1 MGDEVTVF
9 YLNVYGFLVNYIHPM
24 ELVEHRRKY
33 YHFLMTAVLRSLGFD
48 LSKIR
53 FVDESSFSYR
63 KEYFIDVLRTCTLMT
78 QQDAKDTSEE
88 VAETEMLS
96 PLLCCVYQSLSEQYL
111 DIDIQF
117 GGEDQVC
124 TIAPKEPTYAQPYL
138 PLAWTIPPLNQIS
151 AFAWLQE
158 ARASHECHS
167 HRVAR
172 RENVLFT
179 PSRNKD

>member
-1 MGDEVTVF
+1 MMFSSANPIGPNEVTVF
-9 YLNVYGFLVNYIHPM
+9 YLDVYGFLVNYVHPM

-33 YHFLMTAVLRSLGFD
+33 YHLLMTAVLESLGFD

-63 KEYFIDVLRTCTLMT
+63 KEYMVDVLRTCALMT

-88 VAETEMLS
+88 TVETEMLS
-96 PLLCCVYQSLSEQYL
+96 PLLCCIYQSLSEQYL

-124 TIAPKEPTYAQPYL
+124 MILL
-138 PLAWTIPPLNQIS
+138 PEKLHILNSVGLAWTIPSLNQIP
-151 AFAWLQE
+151 AFAWL
-158 ARASHECHS
+158 
-167 HRVAR
+167 
-172 RENVLFT
+172 
-179 PSRNKD
+179 